1 MVVDELN
8 RQLGAGKVLSDFP
21 SKEAYAID
29 AGIYKIPPQAVVLLE
44 TKSDLE
50 TVLSYAQKTG
60 IPLTPRSGGT
70 NLTGSA
76 IGQGI
81 VLEFSRLNQILEI
94 DTKGKWARVQPGI
107 TYAELN
113 KRLEKAG
120 LLFAPDP
127 SSGDMCKLGGMLGTN
142 AAGPHTL
149 KYGSVK
155 ENVLSLEVLLAD
167 GRWFTVK
174 PYRLDDPDN
183 ARLFQTHPLLKQI
196 LDLVRQNKKL
206 IQTRRRHVS
215 KNSSGYNLFDLADGL
230 DRGIFDLPKLFIGS
244 EGTLGLTL
252 HATIKLVDRPHSVAT
267 GLIHFKRLEEI
278 GPAVNLLLA
287 QHPCAL
293 EVMDA
298 NTLDMIG
305 RERFGIPPDAQA
317 VLLVEFDQGD
327 VRHEMT
333 EAQKSCQ
340 AFSLCRPIDIAY
352 EKEKQERLW
361 AIRKAIYPTLYRQES
376 KKRPINFCDD
386 VVVPVRRLT
395 ELIAYLEKLFK
406 DLNVP
411 VAIYGHIGD
420 GNAHINPLLDL
431 NDPADLEKM
440 IRISNEVHTTVI
452 ERFEGSLCGEHGD
465 GRVRAEFLPA
475 LYGPE
480 LYRLFEQVKKI
491 MDPQGILNPGIKL
504 SSVPFTTHLDKE
516 RLEKSCA
523 TCGKCNSVCPVYDVT
538 GEETNA
544 ARGWFH
550 ILTSP
555 DYSYEKARRVVEACM
570 NCRSC
575 VAVCPAGI
583 DVGALVL
590 KKRAEHPN
598 PLTSL
603 VFGFQ
608 AKRLGLFEKLIKFAG
623 LTQPLWD
630 NRPMRALIEYTT
642 LPIMKKLAPTA
653 RLPRVMILPRLVT
666 RTLRERYFGL
676 TEEGGAQGQVAYFH
690 GCAANYFQDGVG
702 DAVIELLKK
711 QGVGVLL
718 PKQRC
723 SGTPIQTYGHLD
735 IVRGHAEFNIKSLSR
750 YDRIVTGC
758 ASCTLMLKQEYQE
771 IFTDAGMKAKALDLS
786 KRVMHITEFLIKEK
800 GLRTSDRK
808 TAVPSQRVTYHSSCH
823 LRAAGVTKEPRQLL
837 KQLSGMEYVE
847 MQDADRCAGGAGTF
861 NIKNPGQSSAIFERK
876 RRAIEESGAEIVATS
891 CPACM
896 IQLSD
901 GLRGKKVVKHVAQI
915 LNEAYEEG
923 KNS

>member
-1 MVVDELN
+1 MVAHDLSH
-8 RQLGAGKVLSDFP
+8 QLGTSKVLSDF
-21 SKEAYAID
+21 STKEAYSID
-29 AGIYKIPPQAVVLLE
+29 AGIYKIPPQAVVIIE
-44 TKSDLE
+44 EKSDLE
-50 TVLSYAQKTG
+50 TVLAYAQKKG
-60 IPLTPRSGGT
+60 VPLTARSGGT

-81 VLEFSRLNQILEI
+81 ILEFSRLNQILEI
-94 DTKGKWARVQPGI
+94 HTEEKWARVQPGI

-113 KRLEKAG
+113 KRLEKNG
-120 LLFAPDP
+120 FLFAPDP

-155 ENVLSLEVLLAD
+155 DNVLSLEVLLAD
-167 GRWFTVK
+167 GQWLAAK
-174 PYRLDDPDN
+174 PYRLDGPDL
-183 ARLFQTHPLLKQI
+183 AQLFQTHPSLEQV
-196 LDLVRQNKKL
+196 LDLVQQNKNL
-206 IQTRRRHVS
+206 IQSRRRHVS

-230 DRGIFDLPKLFIGS
+230 DRGVLDLPKLFIGS

-252 HATIKLVDRPHSVAT
+252 HATIKLMDRPRSITT

-305 RERFGIPPDAQA
+305 RERFSIPLDAQA
-317 VLLVEFDQGD
+317 VLLVEFDQAD
-327 VRHEMT
+327 DQQKMA

-340 AFSLCRPIDIAY
+340 AFSLCRPMDVAY
-352 EKEKQERLW
+352 EKKDQERLW
-361 AIRKAIYPTLYRQES
+361 TVRKAIYPTLYRQDS

-406 DLNVP
+406 DLNIP

-440 IRISNEVHTTVI
+440 IRVANEVHTIVI

-480 LYRLFEQVKKI
+480 LYRLFEKVKKI

-504 SSVPFTTHLDKE
+504 SNVPFTTHLDKE

-523 TCGKCNSVCPVYDVT
+523 TCGKCNSVCPVYDVA

-555 DYSYEKARRVVEACM
+555 DYSYEKAQRVVEACM

-598 PLTSL
+598 PLTGW
-603 VFGFQ
+603 VFGLQ
-608 AKRLGLFEKLIKFAG
+608 AKRLRLFEKLIKLAG
-623 LTQPLWD
+623 LAQPLWD
-630 NRPMRALIEYTT
+630 NRPMRALIEYAT
-642 LPIMKKLAPTA
+642 LPIMRKLAPTA
-653 RLPRVMILPRLVT
+653 RLPREMILPQLVT
-666 RTLRERYFGL
+666 RTLRERHFGL
-676 TEEGGAQGQVAYFH
+676 TEEGGAQGRVAYFH

-702 DAVIELLKK
+702 DAVIGLLKK
-711 QGVGVLL
+711 QGVDVVL

-735 IVRGHAEFNIKSLSR
+735 IVRSHAGFNIESLSR
-750 YDRIVTGC
+750 YDRVITGC

-771 IFTDAGMKAKALDLS
+771 VFTDSGMKTKALDLS
-786 KRVMHITEFLIKEK
+786 KRVMHITEFLVKEK
-800 GLRTSDRK
+800 GLKPPTRK
-808 TAVPSQRVTYHSSCH
+808 TTDASQRVTYHSSCH
-823 LRAAGVTKEPRQLL
+823 LRAAGVTKEPRLLL
-837 KQLSGMEYVE
+837 KELPGVEYVE

-861 NIKNPGQSSAIFERK
+861 NTKNPGQSTAIFDRK
-876 RRAIEESGAEIVATS
+876 RRAIEESGAEIIATS

-896 IQLSD
+896 IQLND

-915 LNEAYEEG
+915 LNEAYEDD

>member
-8 RQLGAGKVLSDFP
+8 RRFGAGKVLSDLP
-21 SKEAYAID
+21 TKEAYAID
-29 AGIYKIPPQAVVLLE
+29 AGIYKIPPQAVVILE
-44 TKSDLE
+44 TKTDLE
-50 TVLSYAQKTG
+50 TILSYAQKTG
-60 IPLTPRSGGT
+60 ISLTARSGGT

-76 IGQGI
+76 IGAGI
-81 VLEFSRLNQILEI
+81 ILEFSRLNRVLEI
-94 DTKGKWARVQPGI
+94 NPKEKWARVQPGI
-107 TYAELN
+107 TNTELN
-113 KRLEKAG
+113 KQLEKAG
-120 LLFAPDP
+120 LRFAPDP

-167 GRWFTVK
+167 GQWLTVR
-174 PYRLDDPDN
+174 PYQLDDPTLVQLL
-183 ARLFQTHPLLKQI
+183 RIHPLLKQI
-196 LDLVRQNKKL
+196 LDLVRQNKGL
-206 IQTRRRHVS
+206 IQNRRRHVS

-230 DRGIFDLPKLFIGS
+230 DRGVFDLPKLFIGS

-252 HATIKLVDRPHSVAT
+252 DATIKLVDRPRSVAT
-267 GLIHFKRLEEI
+267 GLIYFKRLEEI

-287 QHPCAL
+287 AHPCAL

-305 RERFGIPPDAQA
+305 RERFFIPPDTRA
-317 VLLVEFDQGD
+317 VLLVEFDEGN
-327 VRHEMT
+327 VRQKMI

-340 AFSLCRPIDIAY
+340 AFSLSRPMDVAY
-352 EKEKQERLW
+352 EKEEQAQLW
-361 AIRKAIYPTLYRQES
+361 EVRKAIYPTLYRQES
-376 KKRPINFCDD
+376 RKRPINFCDD

-395 ELIAYLEKLFK
+395 ELLAYLEKLFK

-431 NDPADLEKM
+431 NDPEDIEKM
-440 IRISNEVHTTVI
+440 IRIANEVHTTVI
-452 ERFEGSLCGEHGD
+452 ERFEGSICGEHGD

-475 LYGPE
+475 LYGLE

-504 SSVPFTTHLDKE
+504 SSVPFTAHLDKE

-555 DYSYEKARRVVEACM
+555 DYSYEKAQRVVEACM

-590 KKRAEHPN
+590 KKRTEHPN
-598 PLTSL
+598 PLTGRIFRLQS
-603 VFGFQ
+603 
-608 AKRLGLFEKLIKFAG
+608 KRLGLFEKLIKLAG
-623 LTQPLWD
+623 FTQPLWD
-630 NRPMRALIEYTT
+630 NRPMRALIEIAT
-642 LPIMKKLAPTA
+642 LPLMRKLAPTA
-653 RLPRVMILPRLVT
+653 RLPREMILPRLAT
-666 RTLRERYFGL
+666 STLRERYFEL
-676 TEEGGAQGQVAYFH
+676 TEEGSAQGRVAYFH
-690 GCAANYFQDGVG
+690 GCAANYFRDGVG
-702 DAVIELLKK
+702 DAIIELLKK
-711 QGVGVLL
+711 NDVPVIL
-718 PKQRC
+718 PRQRC

-735 IVRGHAEFNIKSLSR
+735 IVRGHAEFNLESLNR
-750 YDRIVTGC
+750 FDRVITGC

-771 IFTDAGMKAKALDLS
+771 IFPDAERKAKAVALS
-786 KRVMHITEFLIKEK
+786 KRVMHITEFLVKEK
-800 GLRTSDRK
+800 GLKLPDRK
-808 TAVPSQRVTYHSSCH
+808 ITEPLRRVTYHSSCH
-823 LRAAGVTKEPRQLL
+823 LRAAGVTKKPRQLL
-837 KQLSGMEYVE
+837 KQLPGMTYVE

-861 NIKNPGQSSAIFERK
+861 NLKNPDQSEAIFERK
-876 RRAIEESGAEIVATS
+876 RRAIEESGAEIIATS

-896 IQLSD
+896 IQLNN
-901 GLRGKKVVKHVAQI
+901 GLRGKKTVKHVAQI
-915 LNEAYEEG
+915 LNEAYED
-923 KNS
+923 